1 MQDEK
6 FSAYKVVKIFF
17 WRIIMS
23 YTALSRF
30 LMPDFLEIQR
40 LSFFQF
46 LETGIIQE
54 IQRRNPISNSSR
66 ILQIFFYPE
75 AYQLEAPEFTPKEAI
90 LNGKSYASRL
100 FLPIQ
105 IVNRNTGETRF
116 QWVLLGSLPLMTKRG
131 HFVLNGCP
139 RVIVNQLIRS
149 PGIYY
154 QQRLDSQKREI
165 FYSDFICE
173 RGAWLRIEMDPQQKI
188 WARMKRTPKI
198 PILILMQAMGLN
210 LELIFSSITE
220 PKILAAS
227 LLPYDEKFKTTTTSS
242 GSGSLKKPLKLLKS
256 TNPLS
261 LIKRHPI
268 SRESALRV
276 LSALIQSKS
285 KKEMVFN
292 AELGKKFLLKR
303 FSNPRSYDLGL
314 LGRLRLNKEFGLA
327 LPISYRQLTAEDIL
341 RSLDHLI
348 SVSQGIRGLDDIDHL
363 KNRRVRAAGDLLQAQ
378 LGMGLLRLEKMI
390 VDRANVMGEPVNGGI
405 PKDVRSLISTKA
417 VNGAFR
423 EFFGSSPLSQFL
435 DQTNP
440 LAELTHKRR
449 LTSLG
454 PGGVSRETAGMAVRG
469 IHPSHYGRICPIETP
484 EGQNAGLVNSL
495 TVYAKVDSD
504 GFIQSPFFNLLNGQI
519 QKENNITF
527 LSSNDEPFKTVAPG
541 DIFMNSLGFVEN
553 DNLPTRKNQE
563 FVREKRNNI
572 DLIAASPLQMISV
585 ATSLIPFLEHDD
597 ANRALMG
604 SNMQRQ
610 AVPTL
615 KAERPRVGT
624 GLESKVVVDIGHVVQ
639 TRWSGYVSYVS
650 AEKVIVQSLVN
661 KNEILGT
668 TKEILCH
675 ELTPIKS
682 EKQKTLNILN
692 FSPSGLHSVQNLHNE
707 VSDLSSVDSKTMMQV
722 MENLE
727 TFDNIDTENFV
738 KSVKAQPTNIENSQ
752 FKFKPIEYNL
762 QSYTGSN
769 QSTCFFQ
776 KPLVKEGDW
785 VEAGDILADGSASD
799 KGELSL
805 GKNVMVA
812 YMPWQGFNFEDAILI
827 SERLINEDIYT
838 SIHIE
843 TYELEIRETKFGLE
857 KITSKLPEINK
868 KELEYLDSNG
878 VIKPGTWVKE
888 GDVLVG
894 KVTPIRKKPLS
905 PHERLLYDIV
915 GKVNPTVKDSSLR
928 VPRGMQARVL
938 DVQVTYNSQFTPPAS
953 AETALARQ
961 EKRKKHWVATLAPVK
976 VQILL
981 AQRRRIQVGD
991 KMAGRHG
998 NKGIVSRILSIQD
1011 MPYLP
1016 DGTPIDIVLN
1026 PLGVPSRMNVGQVYE
1041 CLLGLAGRYLKEI
1054 YRVTPFDELFGA
1066 QASRSL
1072 TYFKLYE
1079 SRLKTGQEWLF
1090 NPNSPGK
1097 TKLFDGRTGECFDQ
1111 AVMVGE
1117 AYILKLVHLVDDKIH
1132 ARSTGPYSLVTQQPL
1147 RGRSK
1152 HGGQRLGEM
1161 EVWALE
1167 GFGAAYILQELLT
1180 VKSDDVKGRHRIMYS
1195 ILTGKQMTMGTPECF
1210 KVLVKELQS
1219 LCLDVGVYGVD
1230 TSGKRELRDLVEL

>member
-1 MQDEK
+1 
-6 FSAYKVVKIFF
+6 
-17 WRIIMS
+17 MS
-23 YTALSRF
+23 YTALSRS

-40 LSFFQF
+40 TSFFDF
-46 LETGIIQE
+46 LEKGIINE
-54 IQRRNPISNSSR
+54 IKRRNPISNSSR

-75 AYQLEAPEFTPKEAI
+75 AYQLEAPEFSPKEAI
-90 LNGKSYASRL
+90 LNGKSYSSRL

-105 IVNRNTGETRF
+105 ILNRNTGEMRF
-116 QWVLLGSLPLMTKRG
+116 QWILLGNLPLMTKRG
-131 HFVLNGCP
+131 HFILNGCP

-154 QQRLDSQKREI
+154 QQRFDGQKRDI
-165 FYSDFICE
+165 FYADFICE
-173 RGAWLRIEMDPQQKI
+173 RGAWLRIEMDAQQKI

-198 PILILMQAMGLN
+198 PILILLQGMGLN
-210 LELIFSSITE
+210 LELIFSSISQ
-220 PKILAAS
+220 PKILAIS
-227 LLPYDEKFKTTTTSS
+227 LLPYDEKLKVLN
-242 GSGSLKKPLKLLKS
+242 LKKPLKTLKT
-256 TNPLS
+256 TNPLF
-261 LIKRHPI
+261 LVKRHPV
-268 SRESALRV
+268 SRQSALR
-276 LSALIQSKS
+276 LISALIQSKN
-285 KKEMVFN
+285 KKEIVFN
-292 AELGKKFLLKR
+292 TELGKKFLLKR

-314 LGRLRLNKEFGLA
+314 LGRLRLNKEFGLS
-327 LPISYRQLTAEDIL
+327 LPLDYRQLTAEDIL
-341 RSLDHLI
+341 HSIEHLI
-348 SVSQGIRGLDDIDHL
+348 SVSQGVRSLDDIDHL
-363 KNRRVRAAGDLLQAQ
+363 KNRRIRSAGDLLQVQ

-390 VDRANVMGEPVNGGI
+390 RDRSNFMGESANIGI
-405 PKDVRSLISTKA
+405 PKDTRSLITTKA
-417 VNGAFR
+417 LNGAFR

-495 TVYAKVDSD
+495 TVYAKVDKN
-504 GFIQSPFFNLLNGQI
+504 GFIQSPFFNLLNGQV
-519 QKENNITF
+519 QKENKITF
-527 LSSNDEPFKTVAPG
+527 LSSQEEFSKTVAPG
-541 DIFMNSLGFVEN
+541 DIFVNSLGFVEN
-553 DNLPTRKNQE
+553 QNLPSRKNQE
-563 FVREKRNNI
+563 FIREKRTGI
-572 DLIAASPLQMISV
+572 DLIATSPLQMISV

-624 GLESKVVVDIGHVVQ
+624 GLESKVVVDIGHVIQ

-650 AEKVIVQSLVN
+650 SEKIIIQSLIA
-661 KNEILGT
+661 KNEIIGNA
-668 TKEILCH
+668 KEISFSDSLPTKPLKPKS
-675 ELTPIKS
+675 LTFSNFEVSKS
-682 EKQKTLNILN
+682 EVSLNDSSLTN
-692 FSPSGLHSVQNLHNE
+692 NESNLI
-707 VSDLSSVDSKTMMQV
+707 
-722 MENLE
+722 
-727 TFDNIDTENFV
+727 F
-738 KSVKAQPTNIENSQ
+738 KAV
-752 FKFKPIEYNL
+752 EYQL
-762 QSYTGSN
+762 QTYTGSN

-776 KPLVKEGDW
+776 KPVVKEGDW
-785 VEAGDILADGSASD
+785 VESGDILADGSASQ
-799 KGELSL
+799 KGELAL
-805 GKNVMVA
+805 GKNIMVT

-827 SERLINEDIYT
+827 SERLIQEDLYT

-857 KITSKLPEINK
+857 KITAKIPDINK
-868 KELEYLDSNG
+868 KELENLDING
-878 VIKPGTWVKE
+878 VIKPGTWVNE
-888 GDVLVG
+888 GDLLVG

-938 DVQVTYNSQFTPPAS
+938 DVQVTYNSNTKS
-953 AETALARQ
+953 LS
-961 EKRKKHWVATLAPVK
+961 EKRKKQWVPSLTPLK

-998 NKGIVSRILSIQD
+998 NKGIISRILPIQD

-1054 YRVTPFDELFGA
+1054 YRVTPFDELFGS

-1072 TYFKLYE
+1072 TYSKLYE
-1079 SRLKTGQEWLF
+1079 SSLKTGQNWLF

-1111 AVMVGE
+1111 AVTVGE

-1195 ILTGKQMTMGTPECF
+1195 ILTGKQMTIGTPECF

-1230 TSGKRELRDLVEL
+1230 QSGKRELRDLVEL

>member
-1 MQDEK
+1 
-6 FSAYKVVKIFF
+6 
-17 WRIIMS
+17 MS
-23 YTALSRF
+23 YTALSRS

-46 LETGIIQE
+46 LEKGIINE
-54 IQRRNPISNSSR
+54 IKRRNPISNSSR

-75 AYQLEAPEFTPKEAI
+75 SYQLEAPEFTPKEAI

-105 IVNRNTGETRF
+105 IVNRNTGEMRF
-116 QWVLLGSLPLMTKRG
+116 QWILLGSLPLMTKRG
-131 HFVLNGCP
+131 HFILNGCP

-154 QQRLDSQKREI
+154 QKRFDSQNREI

-198 PILILMQAMGLN
+198 PILILLQAMGLN
-210 LELIFSSITE
+210 LELIFSSITQ
-220 PKILAAS
+220 PTILANS
-227 LLPYDEKFKTTTTSS
+227 LLPYDEKIKTI
-242 GSGSLKKPLKLLKS
+242 SLKKPVKLIKS
-256 TNPLS
+256 ANPLS
-261 LIKRHPI
+261 LVKRHPI
-268 SRESALRV
+268 SRESALRL
-276 LSALIQSKS
+276 LSALIQSKN
-285 KKEMVFN
+285 KKEILFN

-314 LGRLRLNKEFGLA
+314 LGRLRLNKEFGLG
-327 LPISYRQLTAEDIL
+327 LPLSYRQLTAEDIL

-348 SVSQGIRGLDDIDHL
+348 SVSQGIRSLDDIDHL

-390 VDRANVMGEPVNGGI
+390 VERANVMGETANGGI
-405 PKDVRSLISTKA
+405 PKDIRSLITTKA
-417 VNGAFR
+417 INGAFR

-495 TVYAKVDSD
+495 TVYGKIDSN
-504 GFIQSPFFNLLNGQI
+504 GFIQSPFFNLLNGQV

-527 LSSNDEPFKTVAPG
+527 LSSTDEPFKTVAPG
-541 DIFMNSLGFVEN
+541 DIFLNSLGFVEN
-553 DNLPTRKNQE
+553 ENLPTRKNQE

-572 DLIAASPLQMISV
+572 DLIATSPLQMISV

-624 GLESKVVVDIGHVVQ
+624 GLESKVVADIGHVIQ
-639 TRWSGYVSYVS
+639 NRWSGYVSYVS
-650 AEKVIVQSLVN
+650 AEKVIVQSLIS
-661 KNEILGT
+661 KTETLGTTNEILFSET
-668 TKEILCH
+668 INTK
-675 ELTPIKS
+675 P
-682 EKQKTLNILN
+682 EKQKTLNLLN
-692 FSPSGLHSVQNLHNE
+692 FAPLCDKDV
-707 VSDLSSVDSKTMMQV
+707 
-722 MENLE
+722 
-727 TFDNIDTENFV
+727 
-738 KSVKAQPTNIENSQ
+738 ENSE
-752 FKFKPIEYNL
+752 FVFKPIEYNL
-762 QSYTGSN
+762 QTYTGSN

-776 KPLVKEGDW
+776 KPIVKEGDW

-805 GKNVMVA
+805 GKNVMIA

-857 KITSKLPEINK
+857 KITSKIPEINK
-868 KELEYLDSNG
+868 KELENLDSNG

-888 GDVLVG
+888 GDLLVG

-915 GKVNPTVKDSSLR
+915 GKINPTVKDSSLR

-938 DVQVTYNSQFTPPAS
+938 DVQITYNSQSKQPVDS
-953 AETALARQ
+953 
-961 EKRKKHWVATLAPVK
+961 EKRKKQWVSTLVPVK

-998 NKGIVSRILSIQD
+998 NKGIVSRILPIQD

-1041 CLLGLAGRYLKEI
+1041 CLLGLAGRYLKEV

-1072 TYFKLYE
+1072 TYSKLYE
-1079 SRLKTGQEWLF
+1079 SRLKTGQQWLF

-1111 AVMVGE
+1111 AVTVGE

-1195 ILTGKQMTMGTPECF
+1195 ILTGKQMTIGTPECF